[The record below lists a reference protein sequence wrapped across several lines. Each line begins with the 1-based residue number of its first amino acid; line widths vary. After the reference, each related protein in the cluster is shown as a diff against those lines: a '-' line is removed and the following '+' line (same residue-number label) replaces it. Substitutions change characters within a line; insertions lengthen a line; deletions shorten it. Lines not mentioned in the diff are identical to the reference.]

1 MPGKHLEHRRT
12 WKLVNFNCACNEEN
26 CTEWVKMAPFQWN
39 KSCVQWKYRNTQWKW
54 GKQWCGTCL
63 RAKQMQNG
71 AREKYW
77 NMENEKSL
85 WCNRRAEQWSNW
97 WRIVWRRLWQKLWT
111 KIFFRWHFLKIHVL
125 TVPIMCPTWLLQW
138 VFFSGLASELKI
150 PLFKGSVLPPH
161 FQVRRGTC
169 LSSTMLW
176 LHKAPPKSSVY
187 THVLF
192 PTFELS
198 ILLRLLRLSLSL
210 CLPFSLVPF
219 LAQRRPGLQLNG
231 SVGKLCSNLILLHQ
245 SHPTYYWTCP
255 SI

>member
-1 MPGKHLEHRRT
+1 MPGKHLEYSRT
-12 WKLVNFNCACNEEN
+12 WKLFNFNYACNEEN
-26 CTEWVKMAPFQWN
+26 CTEWVKLASFQWN

-85 WCNRRAEQWSNW
+85 WCSRQAGQWRNGR
-97 WRIVWRRLWQKLWT
+97 RIVNWRLWQKLWT

-169 LSSTMLW
+169 LAKPDLIQN
-176 LHKAPPKSSVY
+176 LI
-187 THVLF
+187 
-192 PTFELS
+192 
-198 ILLRLLRLSLSL
+198 ILLGLRKFVIFDETGLRL
-210 CLPFSLVPF
+210 C
-219 LAQRRPGLQLNG
+219 
-231 SVGKLCSNLILLHQ
+231 
-245 SHPTYYWTCP
+245 
-255 SI
+255 

>member
-1 MPGKHLEHRRT
+1 MPGKHLEYSRT
-12 WKLVNFNCACNEEN
+12 WKLFNFNYACNEEN

-77 NMENEKSL
+77 NMENEKSV
-85 WCNRRAEQWSNW
+85 WCSRQAGQWRNGR
-97 WRIVWRRLWQKLWT
+97 RIVNWRLWQKLWT

-169 LSSTMLW
+169 LS
-176 LHKAPPKSSVY
+176 P
-187 THVLF
+187 
-192 PTFELS
+192 
-198 ILLRLLRLSLSL
+198 I
-210 CLPFSLVPF
+210 
-219 LAQRRPGLQLNG
+219 
-231 SVGKLCSNLILLHQ
+231 
-245 SHPTYYWTCP
+245 
-255 SI
+255 